1 MSLLYALT
9 CDNLLGGV
17 IGYSGH
23 VFRSFDLKN
32 KGNELCDSFRQV
44 IDVYVPWPER

>member
-9 CDNLLGGV
+9 CENLLGGV

-23 VFRSFDLKN
+23 VFRSFELKN
-32 KGNELCDSFRQV
+32 KGNFLNKFRQV
-44 IDVYVPWPER
+44 IDVYVPWTE